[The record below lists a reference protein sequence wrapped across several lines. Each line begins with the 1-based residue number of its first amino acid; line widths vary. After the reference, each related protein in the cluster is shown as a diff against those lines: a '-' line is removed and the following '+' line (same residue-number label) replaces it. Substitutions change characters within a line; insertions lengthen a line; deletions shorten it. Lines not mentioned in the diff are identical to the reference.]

1 MPTLDQ
7 SGAER
12 QLALLARFLL
22 QSEVEVSVIAL
33 NRGGFYAQE
42 LSRAGVHVDVLE
54 KRFRFD
60 PLTYFRLRQ
69 RLHELQPDIIQSF
82 LFSAN
87 SYVRLPGIA
96 PKSSK
101 VIVSERCVDT
111 WKSGWQLR
119 TDRWLSR
126 RMQAMTANSESVADF
141 YATKAGVPRNLMT
154 VIPNG
159 QPTPPVGAA
168 EPASPSLR
176 EEIGLPAD
184 ARIVGFVGRLAPQK
198 CLADLVWAIQLLYQ
212 VIDNAYL
219 VVVGEGPVRDQLA
232 ELAQSFDCRDRIIFL
247 GHRTDAAALTKQF
260 DVFCLA
266 SSFEGM
272 SNSLM
277 EAMAAAV
284 PVAVSDIPS
293 NRELV
298 EHEQTGLLFPHGD
311 GAAMMKA
318 LKRILEDAELAGRL
332 GTAGFSLMS
341 EHHSVEQMVQRHVDL
356 YQELCS

>member
-1 MPTLDQ
+1 MLG
-7 SGAER
+7 SR
-12 QLALLARFLL
+12 LL
-22 QSEVEVSVIAL
+22 QSGIEVNVIAL

-42 LSRAGVHVDVLE
+42 LSRAGVHVDVLG

-69 RLHELQPDIIQSF
+69 RLHQLQPDIIQSF

-96 PKSSK
+96 PKSSR

-111 WKSGWQLR
+111 WKSGWQLKA
-119 TDRWLSR
+119 DRWLSG
-126 RMQAMTANSESVADF
+126 RMSTMTANSESVAEF
-141 YATKAGVPRNLMT
+141 YATSAGVPRDLIT

-159 QPTPPVGAA
+159 QPALSDEG
-168 EPASPSLR
+168 PAPTGPTLR
-176 EEIGLPAD
+176 EEIGLAAD
-184 ARIVGFVGRLAPQK
+184 ARVVGFVGRLAAQK

-219 VVVGEGPVRDQLA
+219 VLVGDGPVRDQLA

-247 GHRTDAAALTKQF
+247 GHRADAVTLTKQF

-277 EAMAAAV
+277 EAMASNV
-284 PVAVSDIPS
+284 PVVVSDIPS

-298 EHEQTGLLFPHGD
+298 QHEQTGLLFPHGD

-318 LKRILEDAELAGRL
+318 LKRVLEDAELAERL
-332 GTAGFSLMS
+332 RRAGVHLIK
-341 EHHSVEQMVQRHVDL
+341 ERHSVEHMVQQHVDL
-356 YQELCS
+356 YEKLCL